1 MNALLAF
8 LAIVL
13 IPLAFGSK
21 YSVVQDVNAAT
32 ISDQQASAP
41 HTIDLKLSICII
53 DRELC
58 APRILP

>member
-1 MNALLAF
+1 
-8 LAIVL
+8 VL

-32 ISDQQASAP
+32 IKDRQASTP
-41 HTIDLKLSICII
+41 HTIDLKLPICIT

-58 APRILP
+58 APHILP